1 MTTMAAKKA
10 ARKCKKVQ
18 KVELF
23 EHEKQILQEH
33 GTNIVPVAVGFRL
46 TDYDGFNDYY
56 PWCG

>member
-1 MTTMAAKKA
+1 MAAKKA